1 MYLVAILIYLFA
13 LLAVGAWLARR
24 VKDSKSFLVAD
35 RALPWYV
42 STGTIVATFMGA
54 GSLIGAAG
62 LAYKVGLSAM
72 WMDIGGILAIVA
84 LAFIAGRIRR
94 FEGLT
99 TPEILG
105 VRFNE
110 PTRLVAAL
118 IIIARARMSLNLLPE
133 SRVGLG

>member
-1 MYLVAILIYLFA
+1 MYLAAILIYLFA

-94 FEGLT
+94 FEG
-99 TPEILG
+99 G
-105 VRFNE
+105 
-110 PTRLVAAL
+110 
-118 IIIARARMSLNLLPE
+118 SL
-133 SRVGLG
+133 R